1 MLYLTATDRELVC
14 HPVLILTGVFL
25 PCATVRTGIAAVKGV
40 EPKFSTYTS
49 LIWQQEMTETRL
61 HIKMELN
68 ACTKTK
74 RKLSFHLFCLSVF
87 TEVKE
92 NLLQISK
99 ESRLYTLNRRKQ

>member
-1 MLYLTATDRELVC
+1 M
-14 HPVLILTGVFL
+14 
-25 PCATVRTGIAAVKGV
+25 PCATVHMSIVAVKGV
-40 EPKFSTYTS
+40 ETKFSTYTS
-49 LIWQQEMTETRL
+49 LIWQQEMTETIL

-68 ACTKTK
+68 ARTKTK
-74 RKLSFHLFCLSVF
+74 CKLRFHLFCLSVF